1 MTEFNKRREKPYEKR
16 NSADGR
22 FQRNESKDSYKS
34 NRSYSDGGERK
45 SRFSDR
51 SERSNDRSYP
61 PRKSY
66 KNDEQSNER
75 SFERKPYERKSFDDK
90 PYSERKPYER
100 KSFGDRPYSERKPY
114 ERKSFDDKPYTE
126 RKPYER
132 KQFDDRPYTERKSY
146 DKKPFDKKPFERKP
160 FERKSFD
167 DHSFERRSF
176 DEKPRKS
183 FRKFDQQNDTFEGKR
198 PAWFEGRTGISRRG
212 EQFAEKDDTRNYR
225 PRKEYAEKKYNA
237 PKLRMLDIFENKE
250 QELPQYKE
258 PDKATEVEK
267 DEVRLNKFIANAGVC
282 SRREADELILS
293 GKITVN
299 GEVKNELGT
308 RINPKTDNVLFDG
321 KELQSQKKVYILLN
335 KPKDTI
341 STKNDPENR
350 RTVYDIIAGA
360 CNENVEAVGR
370 LDRNTTGVFLFT
382 NDGDL
387 TQKIL
392 HPKFNKMKIYH
403 VHLDKNLKADDFE
416 SIAAGVELEDGFVEI
431 DDLQFVGSEKN
442 QVGIQIHSGKNH
454 VVKRIFEHFGYTVEK
469 LDRVYFAGLTK
480 KNLPRGKWRFLSR
493 KEVDVL
499 KQGAYE

>member
-16 NSADGR
+16 NSTGAR

-66 KNDEQSNER
+66 KNDVQSSER
-75 SFERKPYERKSFDDK
+75 SF
-90 PYSERKPYER
+90 ERKPYER

-114 ERKSFDDKPYTE
+114 ERKSFGDRPYTE

-132 KQFDDRPYTERKSY
+132 KSY
-146 DKKPFDKKPFERKP
+146 DKKTFDKKTFERKP

-167 DHSFERRSF
+167 DRSFEHTSF
-176 DEKPRKS
+176 DEKPRKT
-183 FRKFDQQNDTFEGKR
+183 FRKFDRQNDTFEGKR

-212 EQFAEKDDTRNYR
+212 EQFADKDDTRNYR
-225 PRKEYAEKKYNA
+225 PRKEYSAKKYNA

-258 PDKATEVEK
+258 PEKKAAEVEK

-416 SIAAGVELEDGFVEI
+416 SIAAGVELEDGMVEI

-493 KEVDVL
+493 KEVEVL